1 MPSGIDDEQRRR
13 QLKTMQ
19 DTAKA
24 LTSEQL
30 EDVILARLA
39 QDVGIAR
46 ADAGLQHWLLAT
58 ALAVRDPMIR
68 DWHRT
73 NARVRQQGLKQVAY
87 LSMEFLKGR
96 ELKNALDCLVLEDA
110 ARAGLARHGI
120 SLDEVYEQ
128 QTDPALGNGG
138 LGRLAACF
146 LDSMAT
152 LGVPGTGYGIRYEYG
167 MFRQDLAD
175 GWQVEQPDDWLT
187 GGDPWEFPRPERTYA
202 VSFGGSVVHRDQRA
216 HWIGGETVLAVAF
229 DRLIPG
235 YDSDTVN
242 TLRLWSP
249 KPTDPIDLSAFNR
262 GAFLDALARKV
273 HAKTVGRVLYPDDS
287 TAEGRELRLRQQYF
301 FVSASVQDV
310 LARFLADHS
319 DWDLLPHKVAIH
331 LNDTHPALA
340 PVELMH
346 RLVDV
351 HRVEWNRAWRLTQG
365 VCAYTNHTLMPEA
378 LETWPVEL
386 VDRLLP
392 RHCELI
398 REIERRFHGEVSA
411 LPDADA
417 IYAKV
422 RLIDDSHLPHV
433 NMGRLSTLA
442 SHRVNGVSRLHSDLV
457 REILFPEFARI
468 FPDRFENVTNGI
480 TPRRWL
486 MSANPQLS
494 ALLDETVGRGWRHE
508 FDGIGAFARFADDAA
523 CGERMRQ
530 IKHAHKVRLARLI
543 EQHTGVRA
551 DPQALVDVHVKRIH
565 EYKRQLL
572 NILGVIARWNAM
584 KADPQREWVPRVV
597 VMAGKA
603 ASAYWLAKRIIKLAY
618 DVGTVINGDRQ
629 TSERLKLVFLPN
641 YNVSLAEVII
651 PAADLSQQI
660 SLAGTEASGTGNMKL
675 GLNGALTIGTADGAN
690 IEIAEAVGRENM
702 FMFGLDVAG
711 VRRLRAAGYVP
722 GEIYAQETAI
732 REAVDQIASGLFSPG
747 EPDRHRPIVDALLHH
762 GDRYL
767 VLADFPA
774 YMAAQEEVDRA
785 WADPS
790 LWASRAIRNVAAM
803 AHFSSDRAV
812 REYRDRIWRIPAC

>member
-1 MPSGIDDEQRRR
+1 
-13 QLKTMQ
+13 MQ

-30 EDVILARLA
+30 ADAILAHLA
-39 QDVGIAR
+39 QDVGVAC
-46 ADAGLQHWLLAT
+46 ADAELQHWLRAT
-58 ALAVRDPMIR
+58 ALAVRDRMVH

-87 LSMEFLKGR
+87 LSMEFLNGR
-96 ELKNALDCLVLEDA
+96 ELKNALDCLGLEDA
-110 ARAGLARHGI
+110 ARAGLARHGV

-152 LGVPGTGYGIRYEYG
+152 LGLPGIGYGIRYEYG
-167 MFRQDLAD
+167 MFRQELAD
-175 GWQVEQPDDWLT
+175 GWQIEQPDDWMT
-187 GGDPWEFPRPERTYA
+187 GADPWEFPRAERTYA
-202 VSFGGSVVHRDQRA
+202 VSFGGRVEHRDQRA
-216 HWIGGETVLAVAF
+216 HWIDRETVLAVAF
-229 DRLIPG
+229 DRLVPG

-249 KPTDPIDLSAFNR
+249 KPTDPIDLPAFNR
-262 GAFLDALARKV
+262 GAFLDALAHKI

-310 LARFLADHS
+310 LARFLADYS
-319 DWDLLPHKVAIH
+319 DWELLPQKMAIH

-351 HRVEWNRAWRLTQG
+351 HDVAWEQAWSLTQEM
-365 VCAYTNHTLMPEA
+365 CAYTNHTLMPEA

-386 VDRLLP
+386 MERLLP
-392 RHCELI
+392 RHYEII
-398 REIERRFHGEVSA
+398 REIERRFLSEVSK
-411 LPDADA
+411 LPDTDA
-417 IYAKV
+417 LHPKV
-422 RLIDDSHLPHV
+422 RIVDPSHNPHV

-442 SHRVNGVSRLHSDLV
+442 SHRVNGVSELHSDLV
-457 REILFPEFARI
+457 RETLFPEFARI
-468 FPDRFENVTNGI
+468 FPGRFESITNGI

-494 ALLDETVGRGWRHE
+494 ALLDETVGSGWRRD
-508 FDGIGAFARFADDAA
+508 FDRIASFSGFAGDAA
-523 CGERMRQ
+523 CQERMRT
-530 IKHAHKVRLARLI
+530 IKHAHKARLAQLI
-543 EQHTGVRA
+543 KQKTGTRT
-551 DPQALVDVHVKRIH
+551 DPQALMDVHVKRIH

-572 NILGVIARWNAM
+572 NILGVIARWNAIRS
-584 KADPQREWVPRVV
+584 DPQRNWVPRVV

-603 ASAYWLAKRIIKLAY
+603 ASAYWLAKRVIKLAY
-618 DVGTVINGDRQ
+618 DVGTVINNDPQ

-675 GLNGALTIGTADGAN
+675 ALNGALTIGTADGAN
-690 IEIAEAVGRENM
+690 IEIAEAVGRENV
-702 FMFGLDVAG
+702 FMFGLDIAG
-711 VRRLRAAGYVP
+711 VRRLRAMGYDP
-722 GEIYAQETAI
+722 GERYAQETAI
-732 REAVDQIASGLFSPG
+732 REVIDQIASGLFSPG
-747 EPDRHRPIVDALLHH
+747 EPDRHRPIVQALLQQ

-767 VLADFPA
+767 VLADFAA
-774 YMAAQEEVDRA
+774 YMAAQEEVDGT
-785 WADPS
+785 WADAS
-790 LWASRAIRNVAAM
+790 LWTSRAIRNIAGI

-812 REYRDRIWRIPAC
+812 REYGDRIWRIPAR

>member
-1 MPSGIDDEQRRR
+1 MPSVIDAKHGRWQR
-13 QLKTMQ
+13 LNKMN
-19 DTAKA
+19 DIAKA
-24 LTSEQL
+24 LTTQQL
-30 EDVILARLA
+30 EDAILGHLAR
-39 QDVGIAR
+39 DVGIAR
-46 ADAGLQHWLLAT
+46 AEAELPHWLRAT
-58 ALAVRDPMIR
+58 ALAVRDRMIL
-68 DWHRT
+68 DWHHT

-96 ELKNALDCLVLEDA
+96 ELKNALDCLSLEDDV
-110 ARAGLARHGI
+110 RASLARQGVC
-120 SLDEVYEQ
+120 LDKVYEQ

-152 LGVPGTGYGIRYEYG
+152 LGIPGIGYGIRYEYG
-167 MFRQDLAD
+167 MFRQELAD

-187 GGDPWEFPRPERTYA
+187 GTDPWEFPRPERTYA
-202 VSFGGSVVHRDQRA
+202 VSFGGRVEHRDQRA
-216 HWIGGETVLAVAF
+216 HWIDGETVLAVAF
-229 DRLIPG
+229 DRLVPG

-249 KPTDPIDLSAFNR
+249 KPIDPIDLSAFNR
-262 GAFLDALARKV
+262 GAFFDALAHKI

-287 TAEGRELRLRQQYF
+287 TPEGRELRLRQQYF

-310 LARFLADHS
+310 LARFLADYR
-319 DWDLLPHKVAIH
+319 DWGLLPHRVAIH

-340 PVELMH
+340 PIELMH

-351 HRVEWNRAWRLTQG
+351 HGVEWDQAWRLTQS

-378 LETWPVEL
+378 IETWSVEL
-386 VDRLLP
+386 MGRLLP

-398 REIERRFHGEVSA
+398 REVERRFLGEVSK

-417 IYAKV
+417 V
-422 RLIDDSHLPHV
+422 RPQVSLIVGDDNPHV

-442 SHRVNGVSRLHSDLV
+442 SHRVNGVSRLHSELV
-457 REILFPEFARI
+457 RETLFPEFVRI
-468 FPDRFENVTNGI
+468 FPGRFENVTNGI

-486 MSANPQLS
+486 MSTNPHLS
-494 ALLDETVGRGWRHE
+494 ALLDETVGPEWRHD
-508 FDGIGAFARFADDAA
+508 FDRIATFARFANDGA
-523 CGERMRQ
+523 CRERMGH
-530 IKHAHKVRLARLI
+530 IKYSHKVRLARLI
-543 EQHTGVRA
+543 EQRTGVRT

-572 NILGVIARWNAM
+572 NILGVIARWNAI
-584 KADPQREWVPRVV
+584 KADPQREWAPRVV

-603 ASAYWLAKRIIKLAY
+603 ASAYWLAKRIIKLAH
-618 DVGTVINGDRQ
+618 DVGTVINRDPQ
-629 TSERLKLVFLPN
+629 TSQRLKFIFLAN

-675 GLNGALTIGTADGAN
+675 ALNGALTIGTADGAN

-702 FMFGLDVAG
+702 FIFGLDIAG
-711 VRRLRAAGYVP
+711 VRRLRAVGYAP
-722 GEIYAQETAI
+722 GYAQERAI

-747 EPDRHRPIVDALLHH
+747 EPDRHRPIVEALLQH

-767 VLADFPA
+767 VLADFA
-774 YMAAQEEVDRA
+774 AFMAAQNEVDRT
-785 WADPS
+785 WAHPS
-790 LWASRAIRNVAAM
+790 LWAARAIRNVAGM
-803 AHFSSDRAV
+803 GHFSSDRAV
-812 REYRDRIWRIPAC
+812 REYADRIWNIGTS

>member
-1 MPSGIDDEQRRR
+1 
-13 QLKTMQ
+13 
-19 DTAKA
+19 
-24 LTSEQL
+24 
-30 EDVILARLA
+30 
-39 QDVGIAR
+39 
-46 ADAGLQHWLLAT
+46 
-58 ALAVRDPMIR
+58 MIMGC
-68 DWHRT
+68 HRT
-73 NARVRQQGLKQVAY
+73 NARVRQQSLKQVAY
-87 LSMEFLKGR
+87 LSMEFLNGR
-96 ELKNALDCLVLEDA
+96 ELQNALDCLGLENDV
-110 ARAGLARHGI
+110 RAGLARLGV

-152 LGVPGTGYGIRYEYG
+152 LGVPGIGYGIRYEYG
-167 MFRQDLAD
+167 MFRQELDD

-187 GGDPWEFPRPERTYA
+187 GVDPWEFPRPERTYA
-202 VSFGGSVVHRDQRA
+202 VSFGGRVEHRDERA
-216 HWIGGETVLAVAF
+216 HWVDAETVLAVAF

-249 KPTDPIDLSAFNR
+249 RPTDPMDLSAFNR
-262 GAFLDALARKV
+262 GAFLDALGRKI

-310 LARFLADHS
+310 LARFLADYS
-319 DWDLLPHKVAIH
+319 DWDLLARKVAIH

-340 PVELMH
+340 PVELIH

-351 HRVEWNRAWRLTQG
+351 HGVEWDRAWRITQG
-365 VCAYTNHTLMPEA
+365 VCAYTNHTLMLEA

-386 VDRLLP
+386 VERLLP

-398 REIERRFHGEVSA
+398 REIERRFLGEVSK
-411 LPDADA
+411 LPDADTVH
-417 IYAKV
+417 AKI
-422 RLIDDSHLPHV
+422 RLIDLSQNPHV

-442 SHRVNGVSRLHSDLV
+442 SHRVNGVSRLHSALV
-457 REILFPEFARI
+457 RETLFPEFAQI

-494 ALLDETVGRGWRHE
+494 ALLDETVGPGWRHE
-508 FDGIGAFARFADDAA
+508 FDRIGAFARFAGDTA
-523 CGERMRQ
+523 CRERMRQ

-551 DPQALVDVHVKRIH
+551 DPEALVDVHVKRIH

-572 NILGVIARWNAM
+572 NILGVIARWNAI
-584 KADPQREWVPRVV
+584 KAHPQREWAPRVV

-618 DVGTVINGDRQ
+618 DVGHLINNDPQ
-629 TSERLKLVFLPN
+629 TSERLKLLFLPN

-675 GLNGALTIGTADGAN
+675 ALNGALTIGTADGAN

-702 FMFGLDVAG
+702 FMFGLDIAG
-711 VRRLRAAGYVP
+711 VRRLRAVGYVP
-722 GEIYAQETAI
+722 GERYAQERAI
-732 REAVDQIASGLFSPG
+732 REAVDQIGSGLFSPG
-747 EPDRHRPIVDALLHH
+747 EPDRHRPVVEALLQH

-774 YMAAQEEVDRA
+774 FMAAQDAVDRT

-790 LWASRAIRNVAAM
+790 LWTQRAIRNVAGM
-803 AHFSSDRAV
+803 ARFSSDRAV
-812 REYRDRIWRIPAC
+812 REYADRIWKIDLHDCSHSRCR